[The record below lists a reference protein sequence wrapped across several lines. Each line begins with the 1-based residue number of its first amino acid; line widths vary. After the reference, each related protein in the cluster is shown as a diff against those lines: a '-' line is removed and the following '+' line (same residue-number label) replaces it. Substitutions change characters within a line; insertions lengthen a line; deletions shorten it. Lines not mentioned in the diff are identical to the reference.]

1 MPAKSY
7 ANERPGFKPGP
18 IPKEAIAWLKGKGVK
33 PTESWK
39 DAWGQEHRYA
49 FYVAKIMERGVLKD
63 VQASLEGALDEG
75 VPFDE
80 WKKAIAPAFDSSG
93 WADYNGEAEDNP
105 SRLRTV
111 YDTNMRTARMA
122 GQLERQE
129 RVKDMFPY
137 AQLVLGPSKIH
148 RDAHLAW
155 EGIVVRVDGEFF
167 QTHVTPM
174 GWGCKCSWLFCTQA
188 QVDAM
193 GVDVAE
199 PDFEMVDWEDG
210 EGNVTQ
216 APEGVMP
223 GFGQNPLIA
232 REQSLQELADGDE

>member
-49 FYVAKIMERGVLKD
+49 FYVARIMEKDVLKD
-63 VQASLEGALDEG
+63 VQASLEGALEEG

-80 WKKAIAPAFDSSG
+80 WRKAIAPAFDSSG
-93 WADYNGEAEDNP
+93 WSDYNGEAEDNP

-129 RVKDMFPY
+129 RVKDLFPY
-137 AQLVLGPSKIH
+137 VKWTLGPSKIH
-148 RDAHLAW
+148 RDQHLEW
-155 EGIVVRVDGEFF
+155 EGLVLPLDSEWVQSHIPPCGF
-167 QTHVTPM
+167 
-174 GWGCKCSWLFCTQA
+174 GCRCGILPLTTAQA
-188 QVDAM
+188 EDE
-193 GVDVAE
+193 GISEE

-223 GFGQNPLIA
+223 GFGQDPLIA
-232 REQSLQELADGDE
+232 REQSLKEMADGD